1 MYEKY
6 QNKRAKRW
14 RGDWVSGNTLS
25 SLKNLSYYDDTLRS
39 SILRVYP
46 PLHPSVTVYRGLLS
60 ETPLEFID
68 GRQGMED
75 TRLSSWTLDPYV
87 AFAYASEPT
96 VRTKRGQYGYVIER
110 RITEADVFADLSGT
124 FVEFNLFSRNRFYM
138 RSRFM
143 DRLPISEKLAELRYM
158 QNDIETSPDGSI
170 YVPLN
175 ILMYG
180 QLYSEIVVLPG
191 KYEGKIVFSRSK
203 HLAPEFPLQEE
214 VASGKIRIIK
224 LKGINI

>member
-1 MYEKY
+1 
-6 QNKRAKRW
+6 
-14 RGDWVSGNTLS
+14 
-25 SLKNLSYYDDTLRS
+25 
-39 SILRVYP
+39 
-46 PLHPSVTVYRGLLS
+46 
-60 ETPLEFID
+60 
-68 GRQGMED
+68 MED